1 LDFFLFYKTFHFSR
15 GQPTAAHEDGPRQ
28 NGEEKKLV
36 PDHCAPP
43 PSVLGVSNTAKTI
56 RLRYLRAQENKNKT
70 YLDYSFNLSPP
81 VREKEMEKI
90 KKKGKI
96 ESAVRS

>member
-1 LDFFLFYKTFHFSR
+1 VASQRQHMKMAHAKTGR
-15 GQPTAAHEDGPRQ
+15 K
-28 NGEEKKLV
+28 KKLV

-56 RLRYLRAQENKNKT
+56 RLRYLSAQENKNKT

-81 VREKEMEKI
+81 VIEKEI
-90 KKKGKI
+90 RNKKRKI

>member
-1 LDFFLFYKTFHFSR
+1 VASQRQHMKMAHAKTGR
-15 GQPTAAHEDGPRQ
+15 K
-28 NGEEKKLV
+28 KKLV

-56 RLRYLRAQENKNKT
+56 RLRYLSAQENKNKNKT

-81 VREKEMEKI
+81 VKEKEIRK
-90 KKKGKI
+90 
-96 ESAVRS
+96 